1 MPAWGWDWAYAAPLL
16 PPWWP
21 TSPAPLV
28 GETYGIFN
36 TARMSGVVIGPI
48 VAGLAADMQGIK
60 GALYA
65 FTLIALTVTL
75 IAVAIRGRRRTL
87 KEDPESAPDEDGI
100 GQG

>member
-1 MPAWGWDWAYAAPLL
+1 VADI
-16 PPWWP
+16 
-21 TSPAPLV
+21 TSASRR

-75 IAVAIRGRRRTL
+75 IAVAIRERE
-87 KEDPESAPDEDGI
+87 EDPEGGP
-100 GQG
+100 